1 MKTQL
6 VFWHTGNQTQKKTLH
21 DDGLIWNLE
30 SFFIPFVLRI
40 PLSHTESFHLR
51 TASAWTNS
59 ASGGDKQEKK
69 KIQGNIFYVCNYF
82 TCRFQDLY
90 CLLHMGNCHGYSTG
104 FSALKKCKMSLKP
117 RPKPSSFKCLCP
129 MCIIPVHSQGKTA
142 SFKETLDAKAGMRGY

>member
-1 MKTQL
+1 MMMVSSETSNPSL
-6 VFWHTGNQTQKKTLH
+6 SPLYFAFHSRIPNRFTLEQRQP
-21 DDGLIWNLE
+21 GLILPLE
-30 SFFIPFVLRI
+30 ETS
-40 PLSHTESFHLR
+40 
-51 TASAWTNS
+51 
-59 ASGGDKQEKK
+59 KKK